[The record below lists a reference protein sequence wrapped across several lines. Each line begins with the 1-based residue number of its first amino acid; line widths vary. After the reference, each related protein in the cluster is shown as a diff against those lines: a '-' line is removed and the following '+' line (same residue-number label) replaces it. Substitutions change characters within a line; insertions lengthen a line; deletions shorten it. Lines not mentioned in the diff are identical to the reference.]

1 MKPIIT
7 KVVFVDPGLLDM
19 LPKARQTR
27 FVKYYIHL
35 ELGMIYYVPSFPFL
49 SVKGD
54 KLEGKIP
61 VYSSECLTRQ
71 DESHY
76 FMGWYPS
83 ECFISY
89 KIVNRDRMIDE
100 ILL

>member
-7 KVVFVDPGLLDM
+7 KVVFVDTVSNFDHINTDL
-19 LPKARQTR
+19 
-27 FVKYYIHL
+27 
-35 ELGMIYYVPSFPFL
+35 IYYVPSFPFL

-71 DESHY
+71 DESKY
-76 FMGWYPS
+76 FMGWFPS